1 MYKTL
6 HGSWTRKTCFQ
17 VRERCYLKVLE
28 FRDRPARRVS
38 RVGKG
43 NDLVDNI
50 LVWIWGRRRAGLEES
65 RDKRRN
71 TDGRKTF
78 QVREDLK

>member
-1 MYKTL
+1 M
-6 HGSWTRKTCFQ
+6 
-17 VRERCYLKVLE
+17 LE
-28 FRDRPARRVS
+28 FRDRPSRRVS

-78 QVREDLK
+78 QIREDLK